1 MKLPLNVTGIVP
13 ACENMPDGDALK
25 PGDVIT
31 AMNGKTVE
39 VLNTDAEGRLILA
52 DALSYAARHKPAA
65 VVDIATLTGA
75 CVIALGRHNS
85 GLMSTNDALAAELQT
100 PAHHWAIPVGVCLW
114 AKNTK
119 SSSKAITPTWP
130 ISAVG
135 GGDNHAACFLSQ
147 FVECPAW
154 AHLDIAG
161 TAWTK
166 KNAPPAG
173 LCRYY

>member
-1 MKLPLNVTGIVP
+1 
-13 ACENMPDGDALK
+13 
-25 PGDVIT
+25 
-31 AMNGKTVE
+31 MNGKTVE

-75 CVIALGRHNS
+75 WCYCFGTTQQRVNEHKRCFGGGITNRRRIIGDTCWRLPLGEEYQKQ
-85 GLMSTNDALAAELQT
+85 L
-100 PAHHWAIPVGVCLW
+100 
-114 AKNTK
+114 K
-119 SSSKAITPTWP
+119 SDYADMP

-135 GGDNHAACFLSQ
+135 GRGQSRRLVFLSQ

-161 TAWTK
+161 TAWDEK
-166 KNAPPAG
+166 KRATGRPLPLLLNFLMRRAEGCPIKS
-173 LCRYY
+173 